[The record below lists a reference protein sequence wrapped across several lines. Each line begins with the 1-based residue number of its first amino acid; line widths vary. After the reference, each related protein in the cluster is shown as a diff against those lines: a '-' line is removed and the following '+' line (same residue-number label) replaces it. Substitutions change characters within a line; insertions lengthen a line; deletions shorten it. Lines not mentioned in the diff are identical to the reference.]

1 MSVYKKLQKTI
12 NECDLEGYLDL
23 LHSDF
28 IFVRHQFGIEVSKK
42 EWTPTISNMFKS
54 MAEGLLV
61 FEKAR
66 CIFEN
71 DEVLVLH
78 QMGIFPD
85 NTREAILEVHTID
98 NGKII
103 RTETGATR
111 IDRKIYNFRFH
122 YEKKCLLVGN

>member
-28 IFVRHQFGIEVSKK
+28 IFVRHQSGIQVSKK

-71 DEVLVLH
+71 DEILVLH

-111 IDRKIYNFRFH
+111 IDRK
-122 YEKKCLLVGN
+122 KKSGSKNI

>member
-12 NECDLEGYLDL
+12 NECDLEGYLEL

-42 EWTPTISNMFKS
+42 EWTPTVSNMFKS
-54 MAEGLLV
+54 MAEG
-61 FEKAR
+61 R

-71 DEVLVLH
+71 DEILVLH

-111 IDRKIYNFRFH
+111 IDRK
-122 YEKKCLLVGN
+122 KKSR